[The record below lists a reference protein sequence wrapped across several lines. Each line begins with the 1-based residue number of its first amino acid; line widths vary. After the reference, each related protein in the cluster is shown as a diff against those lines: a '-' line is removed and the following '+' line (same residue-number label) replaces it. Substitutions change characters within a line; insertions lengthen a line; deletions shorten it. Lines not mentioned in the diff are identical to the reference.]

1 MIQLILLNMIDNE
14 TIIKEQIRKAIIEA
28 GNDPLFLADI
38 EEVLKDYE
46 YADFDNTV
54 TTILDTSEFV
64 RKRYEI

>member
-1 MIQLILLNMIDNE
+1 MIDNE

>member
-1 MIQLILLNMIDNE
+1 MIQLIQLNMIDNE

-46 YADFDNTV
+46 YADFDNAV